1 MMKFIIV
8 SHLYLFYLL
17 NIKCEGKKVSVLLKI
32 KDDWEEKREFI
43 YLKNVE
49 LKKRFVLTKNLNRSY
64 KRGDYLYN
72 NTWSFLEIKVNP
84 VENVFNTELNKK
96 SKYISQLKRKVL
108 IEIANNEII
117 QTFLPIMEK
126 QVIMILFEYRQKSW

>member
-1 MMKFIIV
+1 VK
-8 SHLYLFYLL
+8 
-17 NIKCEGKKVSVLLKI
+17 EKKVSVLLKI

-72 NTWSFLEIKVNP
+72 NTWSFFEIKVNP

-117 QTFLPIMEK
+117 QTLD
-126 QVIMILFEYRQKSW
+126 IL

>member
-72 NTWSFLEIKVNP
+72 NTWAFFEIKVNP

-126 QVIMILFEYRQKSW
+126 QVIMILF

>member
-1 MMKFIIV
+1 MKFIIV

-32 KDDWEEKREFI
+32 KDDWEGKREFI